1 MGLLRILWR
10 LVVMGFAFVVSAV
23 AAIVI
28 SAGSVIG
35 AEGMPSL
42 NEPIF
47 DLFGKL
53 GLIGLASV
61 SAFAVLGGPIV
72 LVAALVGEAF
82 RIRSWV
88 YYALSGGLASAS
100 GLITLGPESFIQNS
114 VTTMIASGLVA
125 GLVYWLIAGRGA
137 GFLKDTPR

>member
-88 YYALSGGLASAS
+88 YYALSGGLTSAS

-137 GFLKDTPR
+137 GFLKDTQR